1 MKAISR
7 IVKCIMMFYAAA
19 VVFIL
24 ATFWVIPA
32 DESGAIQVSEGYV
45 IAAMLFGVAAA
56 VRHWGELKRRELHG
70 KPPFDWKLFFG
81 GFGVYFG
88 TTLLF
93 AMIAGTIY
101 PGMMDGIAAVPSWC
115 EGAIV
120 GCPTIATIVFVLAKK
135 RKKKKLLEAE
145 KQVMKEMEETEA
157 QPIEEPEPAPRTTVT
172 ADPRAMYLHRLRRCD
187 DAIPD
192 TAVSERIRQMEQ
204 TLSRI
209 FEWVEGHPQAEGELK
224 RLMDFYLP
232 TTVKLLETYADL
244 GSLELE
250 GENIRTSKRE
260 IEGSLDDLNLAYE
273 KLMDDLVAD
282 TAMDISTDI
291 SVLKTML
298 AREGLTEDELTR
310 IRREAEQ

>member
-1 MKAISR
+1 
-7 IVKCIMMFYAAA
+7 
-19 VVFIL
+19 
-24 ATFWVIPA
+24 
-32 DESGAIQVSEGYV
+32 
-45 IAAMLFGVAAA
+45 
-56 VRHWGELKRRELHG
+56 
-70 KPPFDWKLFFG
+70 
-81 GFGVYFG
+81 
-88 TTLLF
+88 
-93 AMIAGTIY
+93 
-101 PGMMDGIAAVPSWC
+101 
-115 EGAIV
+115 
-120 GCPTIATIVFVLAKK
+120 
-135 RKKKKLLEAE
+135 
-145 KQVMKEMEETEA
+145 MEETEA